1 MGASPFIR
9 CLSNPV
15 SICQPL
21 PCLCL
26 TDTVTQKH
34 QNTKIQNT
42 KCKKRKIGA
51 LISLFYRQGHHLCCY
66 PCMYVLQLFYLWSL
80 LQMSAIC
87 SSSTF
92 AAVWPVE
99 QQQRNRETESKQ
111 QQQDCTFFIILDISV
126 ITIDVSSSQSFQM
139 WWGPGGCL
147 VDVWVKICS
156 TTSVVTTR
164 FLIAD
169 VDSLNFWTLQWVALN
184 WNWCCYWKL

>member
-1 MGASPFIR
+1 MSNWGFCKARTFATSQKANLAHSKICVRSFAKWPGPFIR

-34 QNTKIQNT
+34 KNTKIQNT

-51 LISLFYRQGHHLCCY
+51 LISLFYRQSHHLRCY
-66 PCMYVLQLFYLWSL
+66 PCMYVLQLFDLWSL

-99 QQQRNRETESKQ
+99 QQQRNRETENKQASKLQ
-111 QQQDCTFFIILDISV
+111 IQ
-126 ITIDVSSSQSFQM
+126 ITNTNIARGTT
-139 WWGPGGCL
+139 GPGYCL
-147 VDVWVKICS
+147 FNLS
-156 TTSVVTTR
+156 YLS
-164 FLIAD
+164 
-169 VDSLNFWTLQWVALN
+169 S
-184 WNWCCYWKL
+184 